1 MIAPGHIVA
10 VHTGRIARLDN
21 AGRGGTVEPLEQ
33 LSTLPG
39 LTRSWQINAA
49 NVLAAQRG

>member
-21 AGRGGTVEPLEQ
+21 AGRGGTVEPL
-33 LSTLPG
+33 STLPG